1 MEGMRR
7 LVVLRTKPPVIFI
20 REYMLAQA
28 LPAAQNLS
36 PHCPISHPK
45 CGGMGGRA
53 PMIIHRP

>member
-28 LPAAQNLS
+28 LPAAQNSS
-36 PHCPISHPK
+36 PHYPIYYPQ
-45 CGGMGGRA
+45 
-53 PMIIHRP
+53 